1 MGSRQSPEYKELLRA
16 HGCAY
21 CGEGVSGI
29 TLDHVQAKSAG
40 GHDSRANIVPACLK
54 CNSMKGS
61 LGVVEF
67 YARCKKVAPKRAIA
81 IGPMSKGASRT
92 RLKSYH
98 MSTGS
103 SPTSRRGSWGR
114 TMGPS

>member
-1 MGSRQSPEYKELLRA
+1 MSSRQSPEYKELLRA

-67 YARCKKVAPKRAIA
+67 YAHCKKVAKMFPRLWSISGANQATWNVAEKVRERA
-81 IGPMSKGASRT
+81 SKSRE
-92 RLKSYH
+92 LCE
-98 MSTGS
+98 
-103 SPTSRRGSWGR
+103 
-114 TMGPS
+114 